1 MADPKNKWAQPAAP
15 PSPMFFGKKERDL
28 VKQVNDELAERVVGQ
43 SIAYYPIS
51 IEASNFNDIYGE
63 AIEKVSLPPVRVYAF
78 VEVENEQTHD
88 RYGYEYKSKLTVNFH
103 RKRLTA
109 DQNLFVRVGDFVQ
122 YGDQFYEIVR
132 TYNDTRYYFGQVE
145 HKFQISA
152 ECITA
157 RAGTFRVMPSID
169 RTPPVTSSTSA
180 GPVAEPRSAPYP
192 PVDAEFITVA
202 LDDRLTNARYLA
214 AGDGITLTD
223 GGRRSTL
230 SIAATGQNAVGD
242 TGSVQFQTG
251 GGTFSGSINLLF
263 LTASNTLSLTDL
275 SASVNVSASA
285 FYGDG
290 SNLSGLT
297 TEPAGATTQIQYNAT
312 GAFAGS
318 SNLTFNG
325 TTLTGSYTG
334 SLAEVTT
341 LSASLMNLL
350 PTSGTLAGTGSYLGL
365 DASYNL
371 VLTSAAAAP
380 GGASTQVQYNNAG
393 SFAGSS
399 NLTFNGTTLTA
410 SYTGSLAELTTL
422 SASAINFILSSGSL
436 AGDGSYLG
444 LDSSNNIV
452 LTASSTSSAAVAGST
467 TEVQYNSGGSFAA
480 SSNLTFNGTTLTGSY
495 TGSLAELTTVSAS
508 ALSVSGD
515 ATLGDASGDTV
526 TITGQTIVLSNV
538 AAGTDNTV
546 LVYNGSSI
554 VTDEIDSRVWGSTLV
569 DASGT
574 PSNNQVGIW
583 TDANTLEGDSSL
595 TFNGT
600 TLTGSYTG
608 SLAEL
613 TTVSAS
619 TLSVSGD
626 ATLGDASG
634 DTVTLTGQTIVL
646 SNIAAGTDNT
656 VLVYNGSSIVTD
668 EIDSRVWGSTL
679 VDASGTPSN
688 NQVGIWTDANTLEGD
703 SSLTFNGTTLTGSYT
718 GSLAELT
725 TLSASATLVT
735 GDSYLSGG
743 LIHKRVTVS
752 SNYTASITDY
762 ILGVASVPVSIIFD
776 ATSFTDGQVVVIKDE
791 SGAASAA
798 NPVALSA
805 SASQTI
811 DGEGNVAI
819 ESPYGAIQLYS
830 NGANWY
836 IY

>member
-251 GGTFSGSINLLF
+251 GGTFSGSANLLF
-263 LTASNTLSLTDL
+263 LTASSTLSLTDL

-613 TTVSAS
+613 TT
-619 TLSVSGD
+619 
-626 ATLGDASG
+626 
-634 DTVTLTGQTIVL
+634 
-646 SNIAAGTDNT
+646 
-656 VLVYNGSSIVTD
+656 
-668 EIDSRVWGSTL
+668 
-679 VDASGTPSN
+679 
-688 NQVGIWTDANTLEGD
+688 
-703 SSLTFNGTTLTGSYT
+703 
-718 GSLAELT
+718 
-725 TLSASATLVT
+725 LSASATLVT

-791 SGAASAA
+791 SGAASVA

>member
-1 MADPKNKWAQPAAP
+1 
-15 PSPMFFGKKERDL
+15 
-28 VKQVNDELAERVVGQ
+28 
-43 SIAYYPIS
+43 
-51 IEASNFNDIYGE
+51 
-63 AIEKVSLPPVRVYAF
+63 
-78 VEVENEQTHD
+78 
-88 RYGYEYKSKLTVNFH
+88 
-103 RKRLTA
+103 
-109 DQNLFVRVGDFVQ
+109 
-122 YGDQFYEIVR
+122 
-132 TYNDTRYYFGQVE
+132 
-145 HKFQISA
+145 
-152 ECITA
+152 
-157 RAGTFRVMPSID
+157 
-169 RTPPVTSSTSA
+169 
-180 GPVAEPRSAPYP
+180 
-192 PVDAEFITVA
+192 
-202 LDDRLTNARYLA
+202 
-214 AGDGITLTD
+214 
-223 GGRRSTL
+223 
-230 SIAATGQNAVGD
+230 
-242 TGSVQFQTG
+242 
-251 GGTFSGSINLLF
+251 
-263 LTASNTLSLTDL
+263 
-275 SASVNVSASA
+275 
-285 FYGDG
+285 
-290 SNLSGLT
+290 
-297 TEPAGATTQIQYNAT
+297 
-312 GAFAGS
+312 
-318 SNLTFNG
+318 
-325 TTLTGSYTG
+325 
-334 SLAEVTT
+334 
-341 LSASLMNLL
+341 
-350 PTSGTLAGTGSYLGL
+350 
-365 DASYNL
+365 
-371 VLTSAAAAP
+371 
-380 GGASTQVQYNNAG
+380 
-393 SFAGSS
+393 
-399 NLTFNGTTLTA
+399 
-410 SYTGSLAELTTL
+410 
-422 SASAINFILSSGSL
+422 
-436 AGDGSYLG
+436 LG

-613 TTVSAS
+613 TT
-619 TLSVSGD
+619 
-626 ATLGDASG
+626 
-634 DTVTLTGQTIVL
+634 
-646 SNIAAGTDNT
+646 
-656 VLVYNGSSIVTD
+656 
-668 EIDSRVWGSTL
+668 
-679 VDASGTPSN
+679 
-688 NQVGIWTDANTLEGD
+688 
-703 SSLTFNGTTLTGSYT
+703 
-718 GSLAELT
+718 
-725 TLSASATLVT
+725 LSASATLVT

-791 SGAASAA
+791 SGAASVA

>member
-15 PSPMFFGKKERDL
+15 PAPMFFGKKERDL

-230 SIAATGQNAVGD
+230 SIAATGQNAVGP
-242 TGSVQFQTG
+242 TGSIQYQLG
-251 GGTFSGSINLLF
+251 GGTFSGSTDLTYLPATTRLGIGISAPTHTLTVVGNMSASSDVLIGGDLTVNGTVIGASPLKISGSINVVNSAGTVVATVGSSSLGPDVLSSSLGVVTS
-263 LTASNTLSLTDL
+263 LTASGL
-275 SASVNVSASA
+275 VSASF

-613 TTVSAS
+613 TT
-619 TLSVSGD
+619 
-626 ATLGDASG
+626 
-634 DTVTLTGQTIVL
+634 
-646 SNIAAGTDNT
+646 
-656 VLVYNGSSIVTD
+656 
-668 EIDSRVWGSTL
+668 
-679 VDASGTPSN
+679 
-688 NQVGIWTDANTLEGD
+688 
-703 SSLTFNGTTLTGSYT
+703 
-718 GSLAELT
+718 
-725 TLSASATLVT
+725 LSASATLVT

-791 SGAASAA
+791 SGAASVA

-830 NGANWY
+830 DGANWY

>member
-251 GGTFSGSINLLF
+251 GGTFSGSANLLF
-263 LTASNTLSLTDL
+263 LTASSTLSLTDL

-613 TTVSAS
+613 TT
-619 TLSVSGD
+619 
-626 ATLGDASG
+626 
-634 DTVTLTGQTIVL
+634 
-646 SNIAAGTDNT
+646 
-656 VLVYNGSSIVTD
+656 
-668 EIDSRVWGSTL
+668 
-679 VDASGTPSN
+679 
-688 NQVGIWTDANTLEGD
+688 
-703 SSLTFNGTTLTGSYT
+703 
-718 GSLAELT
+718 
-725 TLSASATLVT
+725 LSASATLVT

>member
-15 PSPMFFGKKERDL
+15 PAPMFFGKKERDL

-230 SIAATGQNAVGD
+230 SIAATGQNAVGP
-242 TGSVQFQTG
+242 TGSIQYQLG
-251 GGTFSGSINLLF
+251 GGTFSGSTDLTYLPATTRLGIGISAPTHTLTVVGNMSASSDVLIGGDLTVNGTVIGASPLKISGSINVVNSAGTVVATVGSSSLGPDVLSSSLGVVTS
-263 LTASNTLSLTDL
+263 LTASGL
-275 SASVNVSASA
+275 VSASF

-613 TTVSAS
+613 TT
-619 TLSVSGD
+619 
-626 ATLGDASG
+626 
-634 DTVTLTGQTIVL
+634 
-646 SNIAAGTDNT
+646 
-656 VLVYNGSSIVTD
+656 
-668 EIDSRVWGSTL
+668 
-679 VDASGTPSN
+679 
-688 NQVGIWTDANTLEGD
+688 
-703 SSLTFNGTTLTGSYT
+703 
-718 GSLAELT
+718 
-725 TLSASATLVT
+725 LSASATLVT

-791 SGAASAA
+791 SGAASVA

>member
-202 LDDRLTNARYLA
+202 LDDRLTNARYLD

-230 SIAATGQNAVGD
+230 SISATGQNAVGD

-251 GGTFSGSINLLF
+251 GGTFSGSANLLF
-263 LTASNTLSLTDL
+263 LTASSTLSLTDL

-515 ATLGDASGDTV
+515 TTLGDASGDTV

-743 LIHKRVTVS
+743 LIHKRVSVS

-791 SGAASAA
+791 SGAASVA

-830 NGANWY
+830 DGANWY